1 MDFEAFRTLAQVATG
16 LTGFVGVILAIRSGK
31 DRLPRLQLVGFLQ
44 NSLAVLL
51 FSLLPEFL
59 VETFGHAILVMQVL
73 CGVLALYHLGIMINY
88 VRKQRNL
95 LAMSFVQKSIT
106 LLSLPVIILKLSV
119 ASGFFLGY
127 AGNVFYFALLW
138 HLCVGIYIF
147 SQILLLEAPNN
158 TFLESQD

>member
-1 MDFEAFRTLAQVATG
+1 MDFEAFRTLAEVSTG
-16 LTGFVGVILAIRSGK
+16 LTGFVGVILAIRSRT

-59 VETFGHAILVMQVL
+59 VQTFGHAIVVMRVL
-73 CGVLALYHLGIMINY
+73 CCVLTLYHLGIMTNY
-88 VRKQRNL
+88 VHKQRNL
-95 LAMSFVQKSIT
+95 LAMSLVQKSIT
-106 LLSLPVIILKLSV
+106 LLFVPVIILKLSV

-127 AGNVFYFALLW
+127 AVNVFYFALLW

-147 SQILLLEAPNN
+147 AQIVLLEASN
-158 TFLESQD
+158 SAA